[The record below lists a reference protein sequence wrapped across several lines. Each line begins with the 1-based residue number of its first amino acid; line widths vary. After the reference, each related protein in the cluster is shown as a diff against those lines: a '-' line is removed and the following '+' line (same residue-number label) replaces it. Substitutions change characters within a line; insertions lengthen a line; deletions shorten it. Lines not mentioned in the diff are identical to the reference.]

1 VELQGPPA
9 VKRKDKELLTTE
21 SIAEIQA
28 KSTATWLGS
37 FTPDNPEW
45 HELRSNRIGG
55 SEVGA
60 IVGASKYES
69 AYSLW
74 AKKLGLISDEVSD
87 NEFMYW
93 GRALEPV
100 VIDRFEL
107 DHPELRLLRD
117 VGTWV
122 HRERDFHLANPDAIY
137 QKPDGSYGVLEI
149 KTARY
154 SDDWQFGVPQY
165 YMTQIQWYLSCFGF
179 AEAYVAVLFA
189 GSEYKEFY
197 VQADKFWQESDLEK
211 VNSFL
216 ECIRTETQP
225 VWDGAESTVM
235 AVRQQHPDIDAKS
248 EVELGELGLHYSS
261 SLDDLETA
269 KSKVNELQARVLDAM
284 GSAKTGI
291 IYDTPAFV
299 RSSRKGGT
307 PYLTR
312 KRGA

>member
-1 VELQGPPA
+1 VDFQGPPA

-100 VIDRFEL
+100 VIDRFER
-107 DHPELRLLRD
+107 DHPELGLLRD

-122 HRERDFHLANPDAIY
+122 HRERDYHLANPDAIY
-137 QKPDGSYGVLEI
+137 RKPDGSYGVLEI

-154 SDDWQFGVPQY
+154 SDDWQDGVPQY
-165 YMTQIQWYLSCFGF
+165 YMTQVQWYLSCFGF
-179 AEAYVAVLFA
+179 NEAYVAVLFA
-189 GSEYKEFY
+189 GSEYREFFIR
-197 VQADKFWQESDLEK
+197 AEPMWQESDLER
-211 VNSFL
+211 VQNFRECLRL
-216 ECIRTETQP
+216 EQKP
-225 VWDGAESTVM
+225 AWDGAEATVM
-235 AVRQQHPDIDAKS
+235 AVRQQHQDIDPKS
-248 EVELGELGLHYSS
+248 QVELGELGLHYSS

>member
-1 VELQGPPA
+1 VDFQGPPA

-28 KSTATWLGS
+28 KSSATWLGS

-100 VIDRFEL
+100 VIDRFER

-122 HRERDFHLANPDAIY
+122 HRERDYHLANPDAIY

-154 SDDWQFGVPQY
+154 SDDWQDGVPQY
-165 YMTQIQWYLSCFGF
+165 YMTQVQWYLSCFGF
-179 AEAYVAVLFA
+179 NEAYVAVLFA
-189 GSEYKEFY
+189 GSEYREFFIR
-197 VQADKFWQESDLEK
+197 AEPMWQESDLER
-211 VNSFL
+211 VQHFRECLRL
-216 ECIRTETQP
+216 EQKP
-225 VWDGAESTVM
+225 AWDGAEATVM
-235 AVRQQHPDIDAKS
+235 AVRQQHQDIDPKS
-248 EVELGELGLHYSS
+248 QVELGELGLHYSS

>member
-1 VELQGPPA
+1 
-9 VKRKDKELLTTE
+9 LTNQ
-21 SIAEIQA
+21 IVAQIQA
-28 KSTATWLGS
+28 NSSAKWLGS
-37 FTPDNPEW
+37 FTPDDPEW
-45 HELRSNRIGG
+45 HELRSKRIGG

-74 AKKLGLISDEVSD
+74 AKKLGLISDLVDD

-100 VIDRFEL
+100 VIDRFAK
-107 DHPELRLLRD
+107 DHPDFDVLRD
-117 VGTWV
+117 MGTWV
-122 HRERDFHLANPDAIY
+122 HNERDYHLANPDAIY
-137 QKPDGSYGVLEI
+137 RKADGTFGVLEI

-154 SDDWQFGVPQY
+154 SDDWQDGVPQY
-165 YMTQIQWYLSCFGF
+165 YMTQVQWYLSCFGF
-179 AEAYVAVLFA
+179 TEAYVAVLFA
-189 GSEYKEFY
+189 GSEYREFTI
-197 VQADKFWQESDLEK
+197 QAEPMWQESDLAA
-211 VNSFL
+211 VQDFL
-216 ECIRTETQP
+216 ECVNQQRKP
-225 VWDGAESTVM
+225 AWDGAESTVM
-235 AVRQQHPDIDAKS
+235 AVRQQHPEIDSKS

-284 GSAKTGI
+284 GSAKTGV

-312 KRGA
+312 KRGS

>member
-1 VELQGPPA
+1 M
-9 VKRKDKELLTTE
+9 TTE

-122 HRERDFHLANPDAIY
+122 HRERDYHLANPDAIY

-154 SDDWQFGVPQY
+154 SDDWVDGVPQY
-165 YMTQIQWYLSCFGF
+165 YMTQVQWYLSCFGF
-179 AEAYVAVLFA
+179 NEAYVAVLFA
-189 GSEYKEFY
+189 GSEYREFFIR
-197 VQADKFWQESDLEK
+197 AEPMWQESDLEK
-211 VNSFL
+211 VQNFRECLRL
-216 ECIRTETQP
+216 EQKP
-225 VWDGAESTVM
+225 AWDGAEATVM
-235 AVRQQHPDIDAKS
+235 AVRQQHQDIDPKS
-248 EVELGELGLHYSS
+248 QVELGELGLHYSS

>member
-1 VELQGPPA
+1 M
-9 VKRKDKELLTTE
+9 TTE
-21 SIAEIQA
+21 IIAEIQA
-28 KSTATWLGS
+28 KSSATWLGS

-74 AKKLGLISDEVSD
+74 AKKLGLISDEVAE

-100 VIDRFEL
+100 VIDRFQR

-122 HRERDFHLANPDAIY
+122 HRERDYHLANPDAIY
-137 QKPDGSYGVLEI
+137 QKLDGSYGVLEI

-154 SDDWQFGVPQY
+154 SDDWQDGVPQY
-165 YMTQIQWYLSCFGF
+165 YMTQVQWYLSCFGF
-179 AEAYVAVLFA
+179 SEAFVAVLFA
-189 GSEYKEFY
+189 GSEYREFFIR
-197 VQADKFWQESDLEK
+197 AEPMWQESDLER
-211 VNSFL
+211 VQNFRECLRL
-216 ECIRTETQP
+216 EQKP
-225 VWDGAESTVM
+225 AWDGAEATVM
-235 AVRQQHPDIDAKS
+235 AVRQQHQDIDPKS
-248 EVELGELGLHYSS
+248 QVELGELGLHYSS

>member
-122 HRERDFHLANPDAIY
+122 HRERDYHLANPDAIY

-154 SDDWQFGVPQY
+154 SDDWVDGVPQY
-165 YMTQIQWYLSCFGF
+165 YMTQVQWYLSCFGF
-179 AEAYVAVLFA
+179 NEAYVAVLFA
-189 GSEYKEFY
+189 GSEYREFFIR
-197 VQADKFWQESDLEK
+197 AEPMWQESDLEK
-211 VNSFL
+211 VQNFRECLRL
-216 ECIRTETQP
+216 EQKP
-225 VWDGAESTVM
+225 AWDGAEATVM
-235 AVRQQHPDIDAKS
+235 AVRQQHQDIDPKS
-248 EVELGELGLHYSS
+248 QVELGELGLHYSS

>member
-1 VELQGPPA
+1 
-9 VKRKDKELLTTE
+9 
-21 SIAEIQA
+21 
-28 KSTATWLGS
+28 
-37 FTPDNPEW
+37 
-45 HELRSNRIGG
+45 
-55 SEVGA
+55 
-60 IVGASKYES
+60 
-69 AYSLW
+69 
-74 AKKLGLISDEVSD
+74 
-87 NEFMYW
+87 MYW

-100 VIDRFEL
+100 VIDRFER
-107 DHPELRLLRD
+107 DHPELGLLRD

-122 HRERDFHLANPDAIY
+122 HRERDYHLANPDAIY

-154 SDDWQFGVPQY
+154 SDDWQDGVPQY
-165 YMTQIQWYLSCFGF
+165 YMTQVQWYLSCFGF
-179 AEAYVAVLFA
+179 NEAYVAVLFA
-189 GSEYKEFY
+189 GSEYREFFIR
-197 VQADKFWQESDLEK
+197 AEPMWQESDLER
-211 VNSFL
+211 VQNFRECLRL
-216 ECIRTETQP
+216 EQKP
-225 VWDGAESTVM
+225 AWDGAEATVM
-235 AVRQQHPDIDAKS
+235 AVRQQHQDIDPKS
-248 EVELGELGLHYSS
+248 QVELGELGLHYSS

>member
-1 VELQGPPA
+1 MTN
-9 VKRKDKELLTTE
+9 K
-21 SIAEIQA
+21 SIAEIQLA
-28 KSTATWLGS
+28 STATWVGS

-74 AKKLGLISDEVSD
+74 AKKLGLIPSEVAD
-87 NEFMYW
+87 NDFMYW

-100 VIDRFEL
+100 VIDRFER
-107 DHPELRLLRD
+107 DHPELRLVRD

-122 HRERDFHLANPDAIY
+122 HRERDYQLANPDAIY
-137 QKPDGSYGVLEI
+137 QNFDGSYGVLEI

-154 SDDWQFGVPQY
+154 SDDWQDGVPQY
-165 YMTQIQWYLSCFGF
+165 YMTQVQWYLSCFGF
-179 AEAYVAVLFA
+179 SEAYVAVLFA
-189 GSEYKEFY
+189 GSEYREFFIR
-197 VQADKFWQESDLEK
+197 AEPMWQESDLER
-211 VNSFL
+211 VQDFR

-225 VWDGAESTVM
+225 VWDGAEATVM
-235 AVRQQHPDIDAKS
+235 AVRQQHPEIDPKS
-248 EVELGELGLHYSS
+248 QIELGELGLHYSS
-261 SLDDLETA
+261 ALDELETA
-269 KSKVNELQARVLDAM
+269 KTKSNELQARVLDAM
-284 GSAKTGI
+284 GSAKTAV
-291 IYDTPAFV
+291 IYDTPAFI